1 MGNPFLD
8 VSPCSVVYFF
18 TQQPSFEMG
27 FWLVCSQF
35 YNYPLPPRLMV
46 SHKHIGIQHFVLKA
60 L

>member
-27 FWLVCSQF
+27 FWLV